1 MPLRVVTAVAPRDGQ
16 RLAVELDGEPW
27 IVLDAVTALRL
38 GLDVDA
44 TVDDATQAEAAR
56 LAAEERALHR
66 GARLVGRRS
75 HAAGEL
81 EGKIARADGPDAA
94 RAAVERLAELG
105 AVDDERHAI
114 LLAERRLAAGWG
126 PLRIRHDLE
135 AGGVADPLAEAVI
148 AALDP
153 DAVEAAARRALG
165 PHTGPEG
172 WRRLAAR
179 GFDEGTAE
187 RLLGAPPDA

>member
-1 MPLRVVTAVAPRDGQ
+1 MPARVVTAVAPRDDQ

-27 IVLDAVTALRL
+27 VILDAVTALRL
-38 GLDVDA
+38 GLDVDMA
-44 TVDDATQAEAAR
+44 IDAATQAEAER
-56 LAAEERALHR
+56 LAAEERALRR

-75 HAAGEL
+75 HATGEL
-81 EGKIARADGPDAA
+81 EGKIARADGPEAA

-105 AVDDERHAI
+105 AVDDERHAV
-114 LLAERRLAAGWG
+114 LLAERRLAEGWG

-135 AGGVADPLAEAVI
+135 TGGVGAPLVEAAI

-153 DAVEAAARRALG
+153 DAVEASARRALG
-165 PHTGPEG
+165 PRTGPEG

-179 GFDEGTAE
+179 GFDEDTAE
-187 RLLGAPPDA
+187 RLLGVPPDA